1 MMFQIQF
8 DSLGLP
14 LINTS
19 SKSLSFGLG
28 ELFVLETSTK
38 QMLLSSCTT
47 TESKVVVPPPHPI
60 VLVMGKTMISCGAF
74 FKFPPVLAK
83 LKNTLLIFWGMHLL
97 FISKV
102 SFEKLF
108 LLHSS

>member
-47 TESKVVVPPPHPI
+47 TESKVVVPPHCISHGENNDLLWCFLQISSSASQAEKYTPHF
-60 VLVMGKTMISCGAF
+60 LGDAF
-74 FKFPPVLAK
+74 A
-83 LKNTLLIFWGMHLL
+83 
-97 FISKV
+97 
-102 SFEKLF
+102 
-108 LLHSS
+108 LHF